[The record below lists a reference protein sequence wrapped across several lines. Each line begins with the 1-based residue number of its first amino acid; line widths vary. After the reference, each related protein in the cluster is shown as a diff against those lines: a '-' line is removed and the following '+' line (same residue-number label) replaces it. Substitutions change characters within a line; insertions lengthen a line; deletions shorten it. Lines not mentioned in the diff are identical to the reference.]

1 MAGGLIVGS
10 VFAVVRVADR
20 ARAQGLD
27 QGQLQELKERVKW
40 RASIGTDQN

>member
-10 VFAVVRVADR
+10 VFAVVRLAVR

-27 QGQLQELKERVKW
+27 QGELQELEVTSEVK
-40 RASIGTDQN
+40 SLYQN